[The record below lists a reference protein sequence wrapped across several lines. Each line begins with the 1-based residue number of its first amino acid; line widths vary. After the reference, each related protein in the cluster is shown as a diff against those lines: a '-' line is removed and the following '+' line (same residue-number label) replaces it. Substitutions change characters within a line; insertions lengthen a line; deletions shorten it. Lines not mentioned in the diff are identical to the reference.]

1 MKKTIFSLL
10 LGSMA
15 FGSIQTM
22 ASDSTVRANANANAN
37 ASMHATLNNNVYIN
51 PGPVHPNI
59 HVYPKQ
65 LSKEQ
70 LEQINLERDAE
81 IFLKHLQRT
90 LPSHILIGDFLLDSY
105 QQYQKS
111 LEIVQTA
118 LQIAKKNC
126 WLIEG
131 TRCRELMN
139 QLSLQYSQVYH
150 ESPYLG
156 FMKKPFPVFSNV
168 NKHVS
173 VTNFMGSEIEYYG
186 ISRSYQKNV
195 VQQLKDL
202 EEIFT
207 TELHLL
213 KAILNTQTFAKY
225 Y

>member
-1 MKKTIFSLL
+1 MIFSLL
-10 LGSMA
+10 LGSIA
-15 FGSIQTM
+15 CSSIQTI
-22 ASDSTVRANANANAN
+22 ASDVSARASANANVNLQT
-37 ASMHATLNNNVYIN
+37 TLNNNVYVN
-51 PGPVHPNI
+51 PGPIHPNI

-90 LPSHILIGDFLLDSY
+90 LPSDILIGNFLMEAY
-105 QQYQKS
+105 QQYQQS

-139 QLSLQYSQVYH
+139 QLRYQYNQVYQ
-150 ESPYLG
+150 ENMYLG
-156 FMKKPFPVFSNV
+156 FTKKPFPVFSNA
-168 NKHVS
+168 NKHVC
-173 VTNFMGSEIEYYG
+173 VTNFTGSEIEYYG
-186 ISRSYQKNV
+186 ISRSHQKAV

-202 EEIFT
+202 EAAFT
-207 TELHLL
+207 EELHLL
-213 KAILNTQTFAKY
+213 RAIVNTQTFAKY